1 MKIFISVLVLI
12 FSIQSWTKADDIK
25 NFQIE
30 GMSIGD
36 SALDYFSKKSIDV
49 ASFDVAPNND
59 KYVYSYLKS
68 RLNKNYDYVEI
79 YYKKN
84 DEKYIIEAIAGAV
97 NVRSINECKEK
108 QKAISEEIKLFF
120 PNSNFK
126 NDQGLIPADKFKQS
140 KYFRT
145 SFALSPDSLF
155 MEIEVACLYYEG
167 KARKTFSSGVGV
179 TIKSDTY
186 NRWITFDA
194 YK

>member
-1 MKIFISVLVLI
+1 MRFFLFVLI
-12 FSIQSWTKADDIK
+12 LFSFLSVAKADDIK
-25 NFQIE
+25 DFQIE

-49 ASFDVAPNND
+49 ATFNVAPNND
-59 KYVYSYLKS
+59 KYVYANLKS
-68 RLNKNYDYVEI
+68 RLNKNYDKVEI

-84 DEKYIIEAIAGAV
+84 DEKYIIEAIAGTV
-97 NVRSINECKEK
+97 NVKSINECKKK
-108 QKAISEEIKLFF
+108 QKAISEEIKSIF

-126 NDQGLIPADKFKQS
+126 NDQGLAPADKFKQS

-145 SFALSPDSLF
+145 GFALNSNSVF
-155 MEIEVACLYYEG
+155 MEIEVLCIYYEG
-167 KARKTFSSGVGV
+167 KAEKKFSSGVGV

>member
-68 RLNKNYDYVEI
+68 RLNENYDYVEI
-79 YYKKN
+79 YYKKMMRN
-84 DEKYIIEAIAGAV
+84 
-97 NVRSINECKEK
+97 
-108 QKAISEEIKLFF
+108 
-120 PNSNFK
+120 
-126 NDQGLIPADKFKQS
+126 
-140 KYFRT
+140 T
-145 SFALSPDSLF
+145 
-155 MEIEVACLYYEG
+155 
-167 KARKTFSSGVGV
+167 
-179 TIKSDTY
+179 
-186 NRWITFDA
+186 
-194 YK
+194 